1 MLFEKPLLVAVNSRY
16 THSNPAVYCLK
27 SYLHSRG
34 LAVEAVE
41 FNINGQL
48 LDMLAEIVRRQPDVV
63 GFSCYIWN
71 IRMIETLTEMLKKV
85 LPKCRVLWG
94 GPQMNGLAEHWFAK
108 HPQLDFIIEGE
119 GEVAW
124 QGLLECN
131 GDWAAAPGLWWKQY
145 VPASEAGGSDSEQ
158 GFQLIHNEHAGY
170 VNLSEIPFY
179 YSDEDLQN
187 LSKRII
193 YYESSRGCPF
203 GCKFCLS
210 SREPVRYRDLSLV
223 KADLQKLLECGCKK
237 IKLVDRT
244 FNSDRKRA
252 ADILR
257 FLLSIYRKG
266 VCFHLE
272 LEPLCLSRELV
283 DILLQAPA
291 GYFQAEIGVQSL
303 YEPALR
309 AVGRK
314 NLATDAIELIGRLI
328 AAENIHIHLDL
339 IGGLPYET
347 LDEFKNSFDA
357 LYEIFPHY
365 LQLGFLKILPG
376 TPLAEQAAD
385 YDMAY
390 VDEPPYQVLQTP
402 WLPYADM
409 RQLAVTEHAVDD
421 YYNEMFFEET
431 LRSAV
436 SGWQKAGGRPFDF
449 FYDLGAADLAVDGG
463 KNQNQKAQILFDFLC
478 QHFPQQRQL
487 WLSTLTLD
495 FVRGRMQPPDF
506 ILQPEAM
513 DILKGSYEALVAL
526 LPDLA
531 VLPRRK
537 WLKRYQ
543 VFSLNQSVGHYLPGM
558 YAADLENLHGIWQ
571 RPQIILLKA

>member
-27 SYLHSRG
+27 SYLRSHG
-34 LAVEAVE
+34 LAAETVE
-41 FNINGQL
+41 FNINGQS
-48 LDMLAEIVRRQPDVV
+48 LDMLAAIVERQPDIV

-71 IRMIETLTEMLKKV
+71 IRLIETLTEMLKKV
-85 LPKCRVLWG
+85 LPQCRVLWG

-108 HPQLDFIIEGE
+108 HPQLDFVIEGE
-119 GEVAW
+119 GEAAW
-124 QGLLECN
+124 QALLSCG
-131 GDWAAAPGLWWKQY
+131 GDFSAVPGLWWRNSSLAEDCL
-145 VPASEAGGSDSEQ
+145 V
-158 GFQLIHNEHAGY
+158 HNERAGY

-179 YSDEDLQN
+179 YSDDDLQN
-187 LSKRII
+187 LRNRII

-223 KADLQKLLECGCKK
+223 KADLRKLLGCGCKK

-244 FNSDRKRA
+244 FNSDRRRA
-252 ADILR
+252 AEILH
-257 FLLSIYRKG
+257 FLLSVYRDG

-272 LEPLCLSRELV
+272 LEPLCLSEDLV

-314 NLATDAIELIGRLI
+314 NLAANATQLIGRLI

-339 IGGLPYET
+339 IGGLPYEN
-347 LDEFKNSFDA
+347 LAELKNSFDT
-357 LYEIFPHY
+357 LYDIFPHY

-385 YDMAY
+385 YGMAY

-402 WLPYADM
+402 WLPYEDM
-409 RQLAVTEHAVDD
+409 RQLAVVEHAVDN

-431 LRSAV
+431 LRAAV
-436 SGWQKAGGRPFDF
+436 DSWQQAGGRAFDF
-449 FYDLGAADLAVDGG
+449 FRNLGRADLAVDGG

-478 QHFPQQRQL
+478 RQFPQQRQL
-487 WLSTLTLD
+487 WLSTITLD
-495 FVRGRMQPPDF
+495 FVKAKLQPPHF
-506 ILQPEAM
+506 IPQPEAM
-513 DILKGSYEALVAL
+513 NILKENYEELVDW

-531 VLPRRK
+531 FLPRRK
-537 WLKRYQ
+537 WLKRYL
-543 VFSLNQSVGHYLPGM
+543 VFSLAEPAGSYSAGI
-558 YAADLENLHGIWQ
+558 YAADLNQLQGIWQ
-571 RPQIILLKA
+571 RPQIIPLNV